1 MKQFLLSICLLIG
14 ANLMAQESS
23 NIDTRLL
30 LRYDAQYL
38 EQIAEQQS
46 QIIDQLNFY
55 LDHSYFV
62 YSQENIPE
70 EKLQYF
76 PDIFDYVIEG
86 LSAEVLKDQLSEETF
101 NAFCFDAPRAEKMN
115 KAYRLGDTNKL
126 IVFYSTQEFIEMYNE
141 QRQ

>member
-14 ANLMAQESS
+14 ANSMAQESS

-62 YSQENIPE
+62 YSEENIPE
-70 EKLQYF
+70 EKLQDF

-101 NAFCFDAPRAEKMN
+101 NAFCFDAPRSEKMN

-126 IVFYSTQEFIEMYNE
+126 IVFYSTQEFMEMYNE

>member
-1 MKQFLLSICLLIG
+1 MKQFLVSICLLISVSS
-14 ANLMAQESS
+14 MAQESS
-23 NIDTRLL
+23 NIDSRLL
-30 LRYDAQYL
+30 LRFDAQYL

-55 LDHSYFV
+55 LDHAYFV
-62 YSQENIPE
+62 KSDVVFPQ

-86 LSAEVLKDQLSEETF
+86 LSEEVLEDQLSEETF
-101 NAFCFDAPRAEKMN
+101 NVFCFDAPRAEKMN
-115 KAYRLGDTNKL
+115 KAYRLGNTDKL
-126 IVFYSTQEFIEMYNE
+126 IVLYSTQEFIKMYNE